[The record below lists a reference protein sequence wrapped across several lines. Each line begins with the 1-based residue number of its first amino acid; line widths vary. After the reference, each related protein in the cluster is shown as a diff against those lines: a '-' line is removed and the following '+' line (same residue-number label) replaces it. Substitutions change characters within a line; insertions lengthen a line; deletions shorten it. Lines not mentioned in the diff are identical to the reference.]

1 NVTFAPLTGKPCGS
15 DTVPDRVAVFTC
27 AEAVMTQPST
37 SKSRSAPANMNF
49 NEADTHPPSLRC
61 MTPPSWAPEEL
72 PLPLAVAGQPA
83 VSKMKQL
90 NTRLLLQ
97 YSVAFN

>member
-1 NVTFAPLTGKPCGS
+1 
-15 DTVPDRVAVFTC
+15 
-27 AEAVMTQPST
+27 MTQPST
-37 SKSRSAPANMNF
+37 SKSRSAPANMDF

-97 YSVAFN
+97 YSVAFNCKLPDRRPERTISKPKSPSYFRGLID